1 MQING
6 WKIRELL
13 KGTLQSFN
21 GGMSWLWCN
30 FFHLT
35 DAVCFVAM
43 YHLIIS
49 EFLQNALVGQ
59 LEHTVY
65 PNQYPGVPNQKAF
78 PGEKDGGLKIPTEN
92 NRTTQGHQN
101 FTLMEKW
108 ITMRLKDP
116 SALKMI

>member
-6 WKIRELL
+6 WKIRELH
-13 KGTLQSFN
+13 KGRLQSFN

-49 EFLQNALVGQ
+49 EFLQNALVGPDRS
-59 LEHTVY
+59 L
-65 PNQYPGVPNQKAF
+65 
-78 PGEKDGGLKIPTEN
+78 LKII
-92 NRTTQGHQN
+92 QIMLF
-101 FTLMEKW
+101 FTSQYFEVHANQWLKNSR
-108 ITMRLKDP
+108 IT
-116 SALKMI
+116 

>member
-1 MQING
+1 
-6 WKIRELL
+6 
-13 KGTLQSFN
+13 
-21 GGMSWLWCN
+21 
-30 FFHLT
+30 
-35 DAVCFVAM
+35 M

-65 PNQYPGVPNQKAF
+65 PNQYPGVPGQKAF

-101 FTLMEKW
+101 FTWMEKW